1 MSYTQ
6 NMTMEDLEQAVLDIV
21 RKAYCREYVGKL
33 KVSELKD
40 GNNVVGYHLTLGLNN
55 IDKPVTIN
63 IEGSTEVF
71 LKGIEQELRKRHLH
85 YSTYSFGY
93 KTRN

>member
-1 MSYTQ
+1 MKCTQ
-6 NMTMEDLEQAVLDIV
+6 KKTMEDLEQAVRDIV
-21 RKAYCREYVGKL
+21 RKVYCREYVGKL
-33 KVSELKD
+33 EVSELKD
-40 GNNVVGYHLTLGLNN
+40 GNEVIGYHLTLGLNN

-63 IEGSTEVF
+63 IEGDKCTF
-71 LKGIEQELRKRHLH
+71 LCGIEQELRKRHLH

>member
-6 NMTMEDLEQAVLDIV
+6 NMTMEDLEQAILDIV
-21 RKAYCREYVGKL
+21 KKSYCAEYKGKL

-40 GNNVVGYHLTLGLNN
+40 DNNVIGYHLTLGLNN
-55 IDKPVTIN
+55 IDKPITIN
-63 IEGSTEVF
+63 REGDVCNF
-71 LKGIEQELRKRHLH
+71 LKFVESELRKRHLH

-93 KTRN
+93 KVKN